1 MRSDHLYIEEK
12 KIISF
17 QNLEK
22 FDNTYDRKQTLNFI
36 RNKKQVIEGL
46 DKSLVHFFYG
56 DKGIIIIPSRL
67 AYGDK
72 EVGKI
77 PQNSVLFFE
86 VEILPSK
93 KEN

>member
-1 MRSDHLYIEEK
+1 M
-12 KIISF
+12 
-17 QNLEK
+17 
-22 FDNTYDRKQTLNFI
+22 
-36 RNKKQVIEGL
+36 
-46 DKSLVHFFYG
+46 
-56 DKGIIIIPSRL
+56 

-77 PQNSVLFFE
+77 PQNSVLIFE